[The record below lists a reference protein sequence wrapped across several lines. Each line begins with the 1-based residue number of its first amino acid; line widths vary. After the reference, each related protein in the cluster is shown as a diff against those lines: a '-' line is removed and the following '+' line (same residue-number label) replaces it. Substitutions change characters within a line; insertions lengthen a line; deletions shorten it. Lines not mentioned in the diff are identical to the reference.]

1 MSNRKATPDVLG
13 AVLGDTRQDIGDD
26 IGSETDAPPRE
37 PATPARRDPKPAT
50 GTPAAAVSP
59 APVGAGAAAAW
70 EYLTV
75 VLGDHHGLRPKSL
88 NGQPLEQWKAQP
100 VLGDFLTIVG
110 RYGWEMVGIVD
121 ITCGEKEAYFKRPQQ
136 E

>member
-13 AVLGDTRQDIGDD
+13 AVLGDTRQDIRDD

-37 PATPARRDPKPAT
+37 PATPARRDPKPAP
-50 GTPAAAVSP
+50 GKPAPAKSP
-59 APVGAGAAAAW
+59 APVAAAAPPVW

-88 NGQPLEQWKAQP
+88 NGQSLQQWKAQP

-121 ITCGEKEAYFKRPQQ
+121 INCGEKEAYFKRPQQ

>member
-13 AVLGDTRQDIGDD
+13 ALLGDTGEETGGDISGTVDV
-26 IGSETDAPPRE
+26 PPRE
-37 PATPARRDPKPAT
+37 PARRGTKPAP
-50 GTPAAAVSP
+50 GKAAPAESP
-59 APVGAGAAAAW
+59 APVTAATPAVW

-88 NGQPLEQWKAQP
+88 NGQSLEQWKAQP

-121 ITCGEKEAYFKRPQQ
+121 INCGEKEAYFKRPQQ

>member
-13 AVLGDTRQDIGDD
+13 ALLGDTGEETGANIG
-26 IGSETDAPPRE
+26 GTTDAPPRE
-37 PATPARRDPKPAT
+37 PAREATKPAP
-50 GTPAAAVSP
+50 GKPAPAKSP
-59 APVGAGAAAAW
+59 APAATAAPAVW

-88 NGQPLEQWKAQP
+88 NGQSLQQWKAQP

-121 ITCGEKEAYFKRPQQ
+121 INCGEKEAYFKRPQQ